1 MERRVLNDSL
11 AKGKEWKV
19 LNGKQIN
26 GVKTKA
32 EENKQTKK
40 NDGGYSHLQGC
51 LGIGDPYDTVRVLQS
66 LHTKNFFRA
75 LQYFSACFSLWQSS
89 EAPSAT

>member
-1 MERRVLNDSL
+1 MEQRKIEECTRLKFKRKEQCGNKKKKKRRVSNDSL

-32 EENKQTKK
+32 EENKQTNKK
-40 NDGGYSHLQGC
+40 
-51 LGIGDPYDTVRVLQS
+51 R
-66 LHTKNFFRA
+66 
-75 LQYFSACFSLWQSS
+75 W
-89 EAPSAT
+89 

>member
-1 MERRVLNDSL
+1 MEQRKIKECTRLKFKRKEQCSNKKEKKRRVSNDSL

-32 EENKQTKK
+32 EENKQTNKK
-40 NDGGYSHLQGC
+40 RWWLLS
-51 LGIGDPYDTVRVLQS
+51 PARM
-66 LHTKNFFRA
+66 FRNWR
-75 LQYFSACFSLWQSS
+75 SV
-89 EAPSAT
+89 